1 MMPITVLILTY
12 NEEPNIGRTLSRLT
26 WPTEIVVLDSDSSDA
41 TCEIAARYP
50 KVRIV
55 KRPFTTLAA
64 QWTYGLEST
73 QIRTDWVLALDADYV
88 LSDEL
93 IDELTALDP
102 PPEVAGYV
110 ARFDYCINGRKLRSG
125 VYPPVTVLFRR
136 SLTHI
141 EQDGHCQRARVRGE
155 VRALRGRISHDD
167 RKPLGRWL
175 ASQAS
180 YMKLEADK
188 LLQPASAS
196 LSPVDRLR
204 KAIVLSPVAVFLYC
218 LIVKRGLFDGWPG
231 VLYALQRATA
241 EVILSMHLI
250 ERRLRGPCQP
260 AEQGPAGRLVPEQ
273 GEDEITVAIEA
284 RRLPHQRQ
292 DAVGDGKCE

>member
-1 MMPITVLILTY
+1 MMPITALILTY
-12 NEEPNIGRTLSRLT
+12 NEEPNIGRTLSRLD
-26 WPTEIVVLDSDSSDA
+26 WATEIVVLDSCSSDA
-41 TCEIAARYP
+41 TCEIAAGYP

-55 KRPFTTLAA
+55 RRPFTTLAD
-64 QWTYGLEST
+64 QWTYGLESA
-73 QIRTDWVLALDADYV
+73 QIKTDWVLALDADYI

-110 ARFDYCINGRKLRSG
+110 ATFDYCINGHKLRSG

-136 SLTHI
+136 PLTHI

-155 VRALRGRISHDD
+155 VRALHGRIAHDD

-188 LLQPASAS
+188 LLQASPAS
-196 LSPVDRLR
+196 LSPADRLR
-204 KAIVLSPVAVFLYC
+204 KAIVLSPVAVFVYC
-218 LIVKRGLFDGWPG
+218 LVVKRGVLDGWPG

-241 EVILSMHLI
+241 EVILSMNLV
-250 ERRLRGPCQP
+250 ERRLRG
-260 AEQGPAGRLVPEQ
+260 
-273 GEDEITVAIEA
+273 A
-284 RRLPHQRQ
+284 R
-292 DAVGDGKCE
+292 